1 MASGSNCGAGARRQ
15 CPAPARLAVLYSRR
29 LIRNAAN
36 HRHRLSAAM
45 PTPTVA
51 LARELIRRESIT
63 PTDAGCQALLRARL
77 EAIGFA
83 CETMNFEDVSNLW
96 ALHRGGGDGEPLVVF
111 AGHTDVVPT
120 GPREQWRLPPFA
132 GEIDGGYL
140 HGRGAADMKGGVA
153 AFVTAC
159 ERFAARHPQHRG
171 RVGLLITSDEE
182 GVALHGTR
190 AVMDALNARGE
201 RIDMCVVGEPSSA
214 DALGD
219 TIKVGRRGTL
229 GAALRVG
236 GKQGHIAYP
245 GDNPIHRTVRIL
257 AELTGIE
264 WDRGNANFPPTSF
277 QVSNIRAGTGATN
290 VIPGHAEV
298 QFNLRYSPEITEAE
312 IRARVERV
320 LAHHEADYAIE
331 WHAGGLPFETV
342 RGELVEVAVHCIEA
356 VTGRRPAKST
366 AGGTSDGRFIAA
378 TGAQVVEVG
387 PVNATIHQ
395 IDECVSTADLDDLS
409 VIYEKMLE
417 RLLT

>member
-1 MASGSNCGAGARRQ
+1 
-15 CPAPARLAVLYSRR
+15 
-29 LIRNAAN
+29 
-36 HRHRLSAAM
+36 M
-45 PTPTVA
+45 PSPTVA

-63 PTDAGCQALLRARL
+63 PADAGCQALLAARL
-77 EAIGFA
+77 DAVGFA
-83 CETMNFEDVSNLW
+83 CEEMNFEDVRNLW
-96 ALHRGGGDGEPLVVF
+96 AVHGDGGGGEKPLVVF

-120 GPREQWRLPPFA
+120 GPRDAWRFPPFA
-132 GEIDGGYL
+132 GAIDGGYL

-159 ERFAARHPQHRG
+159 ERFVASHPRHRG

-190 AVMDALNARGE
+190 AVMQALEERGE
-201 RIDMCVVGEPSSA
+201 RIDMCVVGEPSSG

-229 GAALRVG
+229 GAALRVNG
-236 GKQGHIAYP
+236 LQGHIAYP
-245 GDNPIHRTVRIL
+245 GDNPIHRLSGIL

-298 QFNLRYSPEITEAE
+298 EFNLRYSPEITEAE
-312 IRARVERV
+312 IRARVEQV

-331 WHAGGLPFETV
+331 WDAGGQPFETAS
-342 RGELVEVAVHCIEA
+342 GELVEVAADCIEA
-356 VTGRRPAKST
+356 VTGRRPQKST

-378 TGAQVVEVG
+378 VGAQVVEVG

-395 IDECVSTADLDDLS
+395 IDECVSVADLDALT
-409 VIYEKMLE
+409 VIYEKILH
-417 RLLT
+417 RLLA

>member
-1 MASGSNCGAGARRQ
+1 LAGAGPPIPRGA
-15 CPAPARLAVLYSRR
+15 LVAVLYFPAETAHP
-29 LIRNAAN
+29 NP
-36 HRHRLSAAM
+36 M
-45 PTPTVA
+45 PLTPTVA

-63 PTDAGCQALLRARL
+63 PADAGCQALLRARL
-77 EAIGFA
+77 EALGFV
-83 CETMNFEDVSNLW
+83 CEEMHFENVSNLW
-96 ALHRGGGDGEPLVVF
+96 ARRAEARPLVVF

-120 GPREQWRLPPFA
+120 GPREKWRFAPFA
-132 GEIDGGYL
+132 GEIAGGML
-140 HGRGAADMKGGVA
+140 HGRGAADMKGGIA
-153 AFVTAC
+153 CFVTAC
-159 ERFAARHPQHRG
+159 ERFTARCPEHRG
-171 RVGLLITSDEE
+171 AIGLLITSDEE
-182 GVALHGTR
+182 GVARWGTR
-190 AVMDALNARGE
+190 EVMNALEARGE

-214 DALGD
+214 AALGD

-229 GAALRVG
+229 GATLRVN

-245 GDNPIHRTVRIL
+245 GDNPIHRAVRIL
-257 AELTGIE
+257 AELAGIE
-264 WDRGNANFPPTSF
+264 WDRGNDNFPPTSF

-298 QFNLRYSPEITEAE
+298 EFNLRYSPEITGQA

-320 LAHHEADYAIE
+320 LANHEADYAIE
-331 WHAGGLPFETV
+331 WDAGGLPFETV
-342 RGELVEVAVHCIEA
+342 RGELVEVTADCIEA

-378 TGAQVVEVG
+378 AGAQVVEVG

-409 VIYEKMLE
+409 VIYEKILE